1 MAELDITQEQFLD
14 ACQKASS
21 NQVHKKVVDQ
31 ISAVDNFMAFKKLML
46 KRNSEL
52 NEEALRM
59 MLEKEQKSI
68 HLHLAEAI

>member
-1 MAELDITQEQFLD
+1 M
-14 ACQKASS
+14 
-21 NQVHKKVVDQ
+21 HKKVVDQ

>member
-21 NQVHKKVVDQ
+21 NLVHKKVVDQ